1 MRKWGAF
8 APASGEDMKKFEVG
22 QEYLITSNARP
33 MGIGKVCNITPRAVT
48 FDLSRPG
55 GKQTRFAGV
64 IRELHGTASCQV
76 IVPRDY
82 DAVYAGTNIHRSM
95 YGKETEI

>member
-1 MRKWGAF
+1 
-8 APASGEDMKKFEVG
+8 MKKFEVG

-33 MGIGKVCNITPRAVT
+33 MGIGKVCDITPRAVT

-55 GKQTRFAGV
+55 GKQMRFAGA
-64 IRELHGTASCQV
+64 IRELQGTGACHV

-95 YGKETEI
+95 YETKTEI

>member
-1 MRKWGAF
+1 
-8 APASGEDMKKFEVG
+8 MKKFEVG

-33 MGIGKVCNITPRAVT
+33 IGIGKVCDITPRAVV

-55 GKQTRFAGV
+55 VKMTKFSGT
-64 IRELHGTASCQV
+64 IRELQGAGSCQV

-95 YGKETEI
+95 YETKTEI

>member
-1 MRKWGAF
+1 MGAK
-8 APASGEDMKKFEVG
+8 APISGEYMKKFEVG

-33 MGIGKVCNITPRAVT
+33 MGIGKVCDITPRAVI
-48 FDLSRPG
+48 FDLARPG
-55 GKQTRFAGV
+55 GKMTKFSGA
-64 IRELHGTASCQV
+64 IRELQGTGACQV

>member
-1 MRKWGAF
+1 
-8 APASGEDMKKFEVG
+8 MKKFEVG

-33 MGIGKVCNITPRAVT
+33 MGVGKVCDITSRAVT

-55 GKQTRFAGV
+55 GKVTRFSGA
-64 IRELHGTASCQV
+64 IRELHGTFACQV

-82 DAVYAGTNIHRSM
+82 DDVYAGTHIHRSM
-95 YGKETEI
+95 YGEKTEI

>member
-1 MRKWGAF
+1 M
-8 APASGEDMKKFEVG
+8 
-22 QEYLITSNARP
+22 
-33 MGIGKVCNITPRAVT
+33 

-55 GKQTRFAGV
+55 GKMTKFSGA
-64 IRELHGTASCQV
+64 IRELQGTGACQV